1 MTSNLKIRSLNVRG
15 LQTKQKRDL
24 VFTELSKYKY
34 DIILLQE
41 THSTALEE
49 RPYKI
54 KWGPNTFFSHGESN
68 SRGVCTIVPQT
79 FPGKCELYYTDLEG
93 RLLIVKITIGDT
105 DYYVCNVYMP
115 TSNHETEQ
123 INALMKLNDQI
134 TDLSATN
141 IILGGDWN
149 VPLNDILDKKSKKF
163 VSCPNH
169 KYRDNLLRLIDE
181 HDLTDSWRITHPD
194 LRKYTCRSGQGQG
207 VSTLSRI
214 DMILITENL
223 LNILHNTKI
232 EPGFMTDHNYT
243 TITLR
248 LIKGTR
254 GKGNWKFNNNL
265 LTDVTYVKFIKN
277 LIQQETKDN
286 SEYEDKGFLWDYV
299 KMRIR
304 SETMLY
310 SGKLNK
316 ERKEYVNN
324 LEKSIQDTNDV
335 YENNPTQDNLDIL
348 TSHKNELIDLNKEK
362 LAGIMFRSKCE
373 WAEYGEKIASIF
385 ST

>member
-1 MTSNLKIRSLNVRG
+1 
-15 LQTKQKRDL
+15 
-24 VFTELSKYKY
+24 
-34 DIILLQE
+34 
-41 THSTALEE
+41 
-49 RPYKI
+49 
-54 KWGPNTFFSHGESN
+54 
-68 SRGVCTIVPQT
+68 
-79 FPGKCELYYTDLEG
+79 
-93 RLLIVKITIGDT
+93 
-105 DYYVCNVYMP
+105 
-115 TSNHETEQ
+115 
-123 INALMKLNDQI
+123 
-134 TDLSATN
+134 
-141 IILGGDWN
+141 
-149 VPLNDILDKKSKKF
+149 
-163 VSCPNH
+163 
-169 KYRDNLLRLIDE
+169 
-181 HDLTDSWRITHPD
+181 
-194 LRKYTCRSGQGQG
+194 
-207 VSTLSRI
+207 
-214 DMILITENL
+214 
-223 LNILHNTKI
+223 
-232 EPGFMTDHNYT
+232 MTDHNYT

-373 WAEYGEKIASIF
+373 WAEYGEKNSKYFLNLEKYNYENKHITNLEIDGKMVTKEQDILKGIKDYYEKLYSKNTTDHRKLETILGNAPKLTEQQKELTKGIITYNECLKALKSLSNGKTPGQDGISTDFYKFFWNDISNLVLESINHAF
-385 ST
+385 IKNEMSQDQRSGIITLSPKKNKLRQFLKNWRPITLLTVDYKLLAKALAIRLSTILPDYIDVSQFGYVKDRYIGENIRCVMDLDSYFKKENKEIYTLQIDFEKAFDSIN